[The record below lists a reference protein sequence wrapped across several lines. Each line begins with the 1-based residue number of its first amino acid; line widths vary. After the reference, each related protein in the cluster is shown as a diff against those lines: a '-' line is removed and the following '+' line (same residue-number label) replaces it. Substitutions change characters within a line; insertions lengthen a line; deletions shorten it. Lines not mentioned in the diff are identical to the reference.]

1 MAGRRERL
9 RAEAIRDIK
18 AAALSHLRQH
28 GAADLSLR
36 AVARE
41 CGMSA
46 PGLYRYYDGR
56 DDLLTALI
64 ADSYNDLAD
73 HLLVAI
79 GAPADELSDIS
90 RPAPHPTHRAAT
102 DADLADR
109 TRAAFRTYRE
119 WARTHPNEFGLI
131 YGDPIPGYAAPEEGV
146 TVVANRRV
154 GLALARL
161 YVDAWFQARLR
172 VHPRFGDEAI
182 VSALAPMADVVGD
195 AVPPAAAAAMLA
207 AWSRLHGIVTLE
219 VFGQFDWL
227 FGQDAEPLF
236 EAELAAHLDDLG
248 MVGPASADQ
257 APSSPGNSSGYS
269 GK

>member
-18 AAALSHLRQH
+18 AAALGHLREH

-79 GAPADELSDIS
+79 GAPTGELSGSD
-90 RPAPHPTHRAAT
+90 RPRPEPTHRA
-102 DADLADR
+102 DAHDDVADR

-154 GLALARL
+154 GLTLGRL
-161 YVDAWFQARLR
+161 YIDAWRQGRLR
-172 VHPRFGDEAI
+172 VHSHFADAAI
-182 VSALAPMADVVGD
+182 TDALGPLSAVVGD
-195 AVPPAAAAAMLA
+195 EVPRGAAAAMLA
-207 AWSRLHGIVTLE
+207 AWSRLHGIVSLE

-227 FGQDAEPLF
+227 FGDDAEPLF
-236 EAELAAHLDDLG
+236 EAELAAHLSDLG
-248 MVGPASADQ
+248 IAPQ
-257 APSSPGNSSGYS
+257 AGQLLSSPGSSSGYS